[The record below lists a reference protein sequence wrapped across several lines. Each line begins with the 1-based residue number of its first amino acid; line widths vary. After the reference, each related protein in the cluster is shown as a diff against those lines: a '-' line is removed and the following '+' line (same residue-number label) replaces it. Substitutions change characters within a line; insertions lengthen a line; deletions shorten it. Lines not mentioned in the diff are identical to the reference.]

1 MHVPSI
7 KGYPAGRQ
15 EEENQLIQF
24 IDRYGTSAD
33 HVGKA
38 IDPVDGTGDAKTAD
52 ILTGYSLALNL
63 SLWFQELLLPRLDA
77 TLCDSGAI

>member
-1 MHVPSI
+1 LVRVPSI

-15 EEENQLIQF
+15 EEDIQLIQF

-52 ILTGYSLALNL
+52 ILTG
-63 SLWFQELLLPRLDA
+63 
-77 TLCDSGAI
+77 